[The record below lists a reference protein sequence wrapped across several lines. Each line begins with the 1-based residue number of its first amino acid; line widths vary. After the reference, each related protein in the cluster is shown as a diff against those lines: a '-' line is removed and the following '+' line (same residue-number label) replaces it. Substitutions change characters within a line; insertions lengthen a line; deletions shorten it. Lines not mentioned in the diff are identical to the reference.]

1 MRVRR
6 VKVLG
11 LVLCVVCICGIFSS
25 CTTFEDYCKTT
36 DDGFTYYFQEHTKTG
51 VYIINIPD
59 VEDLVIPE
67 YINGERVKE
76 LGHYYEGLG
85 YGDEYF
91 VEGKNTKKL
100 TIQHEFRVEDYFGI
114 HVNFPN
120 LTNLTFIDFLYC
132 NSSASDDEIL
142 VPHYIGKRSSN
153 VPVVELKKSDREYI
167 LDDFKPK
174 IIWIPEYVKTIEA
187 GVFDG
192 LKDVTI
198 KTSFESKPEGW
209 EDGWNGS
216 CDVEWGTDITYLFCW
231 DWERK
236 TEDGLTYYYNDKTSE
251 GVYILD
257 VPDTEELII
266 PEYID
271 GKKVVELGHRFEYSD
286 YEHDYFLG
294 SPYTKK
300 LVIQHQF
307 SIREGKVPSYNYYEF
322 VCFPKIEILV
332 FIDFLYCNA
341 INNQEEITVPWFI
354 GEERNDNHKKPI
366 VELRKSDR
374 EYSLEEFK
382 PKVIIIPDYVEI
394 IEAGVFDGLEDVII
408 KTSHPFKPEGWEDGW
423 NGSCKVEWGA
433 KIN

>member
-1 MRVRR
+1 MRSI
-6 VKVLG
+6 KVLS
-11 LVLCVVCICGIFSS
+11 LILCVVCICGISSS

-36 DDGFTYYFQEHTKTG
+36 DDGFTYYFHEYTKEG

-67 YINGERVKE
+67 YINGERVKK
-76 LGHYYEGLG
+76 LGHYEDGLG

-91 VEGKNTKKL
+91 VEGINTKKL
-100 TIQHEFRVEDYFGI
+100 TIQHEFKVNGYFGTY
-114 HVNFPN
+114 VNFPN

-132 NSSASDDEIL
+132 NSSASGEEII

-153 VPVVELKKSDREYI
+153 VPTVELKKSDREYI

-174 IIWIPEYVKTIEA
+174 VILIPEYVKTIEA

-216 CDVEWGTDITYLFCW
+216 CDVEWGVDITYLYFW
-231 DWERK
+231 DWARK

-257 VPDTEELII
+257 VPNTDELII

-271 GKKVVELGHRFEYSD
+271 GKKVVKLGHIDGETEYGV
-286 YEHDYFLG
+286 YGPE
-294 SPYTKK
+294 TKE
-300 LVIQHQF
+300 LTVQHQF
-307 SIREGKVPSYNYYEF
+307 EVCKDISDDRGKYCVSFSHLEKLIF
-322 VCFPKIEILV
+322 V
-332 FIDFLYCNA
+332 DFLYCNA
-341 INNQEEITVPWFI
+341 VNNQAEITVPWHI
-354 GEERNDNHKKPI
+354 GRDSNYNAEKPI

-374 EYSLEEFK
+374 EYSLDEFK
-382 PKVIIIPDYVEI
+382 PKVIKIPDYVEI

-408 KTSHPFKPEGWEDGW
+408 KTSHPFRPDGWEDGW
-423 NGSCKVEWGA
+423 NGSCKVEWGVE
-433 KIN
+433 INY

>member
-1 MRVRR
+1 MRVRS

-36 DDGFTYYFQEHTKTG
+36 DDGFTYYFHEYTKAG

-67 YINGERVKE
+67 YINGERVKK
-76 LGHYYEGLG
+76 LGHYEDGLG

-91 VEGKNTKKL
+91 VEGINTKKL
-100 TIQHEFRVEDYFGI
+100 TIQHEFKVNGYFGTY
-114 HVNFPN
+114 VNFPN

-216 CDVEWGTDITYLFCW
+216 CDVEWGEQITYLYFS
-231 DWERK
+231 DYVET
-236 TEDGLTYYYNDKTSE
+236 TEDGFKYYYNEKDNE
-251 GVYILD
+251 GVYILG
-257 VPDTEELII
+257 VPNKEELII

-271 GKKVVELGHRFEYSD
+271 GKKVVKLGHIND
-286 YEHDYFLG
+286 K
-294 SPYTKK
+294 TKYAVYGPETNK
-300 LVIQHQF
+300 LIVQHQF
-307 SIREGKVPSYNYYEF
+307 EVCKDISDDRETDCVYFSYLDEL
-322 VCFPKIEILV
+322 I

-394 IEAGVFDGLEDVII
+394 IETGVFDGLEDVII

-423 NGSCKVEWGA
+423 NGSCEVEWGA